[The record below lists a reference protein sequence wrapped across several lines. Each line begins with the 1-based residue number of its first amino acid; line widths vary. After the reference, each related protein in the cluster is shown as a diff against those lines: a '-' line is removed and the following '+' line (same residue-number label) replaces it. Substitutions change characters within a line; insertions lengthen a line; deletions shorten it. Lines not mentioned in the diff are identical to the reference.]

1 MLILNQQKGKSMTYD
16 EKINYLKSFQ
26 YLKKECMDLQ
36 EQLELIEY
44 KKRKINSGI
53 IHIST
58 ANSNAGP
65 LPLHHLISETDVLQ
79 QQITLKLNEYN
90 QTLKNIEQRIQQL
103 DDIREQ
109 QLLRYRYI
117 YGYTFQK
124 IADKMH
130 YNDKSYV
137 HKCHKKI
144 IQKLNF

>member
-1 MLILNQQKGKSMTYD
+1 MTYD

-26 YLKKECMDLQ
+26 YLKKECKDLK

-44 KKRKINSGI
+44 KKSKINSGI
-53 IHIST
+53 LHIT
-58 ANSNAGP
+58 INNSNAGHS
-65 LPLHHLISETDVLQ
+65 PLHHLISETDFLQ
-79 QQITLKLNEYN
+79 EQITLKLNEYN
-90 QTLKNIEQRIQQL
+90 QTLKNVEQKIQQL
-103 DDIREQ
+103 DDIQEQ
-109 QLLRYRYI
+109 QILRYRYI

-144 IQKLNF
+144 IQKLDF

>member
-1 MLILNQQKGKSMTYD
+1 MTYD

-26 YLKKECMDLQ
+26 YLKKECKDLQ

-44 KKRKINSGI
+44 KKSKINSGI
-53 IHIST
+53 IQIST
-58 ANSNAGP
+58 TNSNTGY
-65 LPLHHLISETDVLQ
+65 LPLHYLISEADILQ
-79 QQITLKLNEYN
+79 EQITLKLNEYN
-90 QTLKNIEQRIQQL
+90 CTLRNIEEHIEQL
-103 DDIREQ
+103 EDTREQ

-144 IQKLNF
+144 VKKLNF